1 MLMQLLRMRLGVPTL
16 TPAVATKCNC
26 LPNGNYG
33 GGRRFDRARDCS
45 KDEDFACGVRI
56 ADEPLHGILC
66 RRRQQRIVAR
76 HDAVAKVLTTRL
88 RSLPGVT
95 VVEEPPAP
103 TEALP
108 GARADLKVEVKA
120 RKWLI
125 APPPSQWPGRSS
137 QIIIQRKRRRRPN
150 ARPGVDYVELA
161 LDLCQHVALTRDHAM
176 VRRAARLRALASLA
190 ASAKAGAPPAA
201 PSCAGSAALLASLP
215 ISVYDN

>member
-1 MLMQLLRMRLGVPTL
+1 MLMQQMLRMRLGVPTL
-16 TPAVATKCNC
+16 TPAGATKCNC

-33 GGRRFDRARDCS
+33 GGRRFDRAMDCY

-56 ADEPLHGILC
+56 ADEPSHGILC

-125 APPPSQWPGRSS
+125 DVAIVCPATRSVV
-137 QIIIQRKRRRRPN
+137 
-150 ARPGVDYVELA
+150 ARQNTYVHPGV
-161 LDLCQHVALTRDHAM
+161 
-176 VRRAARLRALASLA
+176 
-190 ASAKAGAPPAA
+190 SAKAGETVRQE
-201 PSCAGSAALLASLP
+201 GKQRR
-215 ISVYDN
+215 VR